1 MSYNS
6 PKFTLIDDLPDLEDL
21 EGPHGGGMGPPPPHG
36 MMGPPPP
43 HGMKG
48 GFSHGEVNGPPMI
61 NTGKYLKNNK
71 REISPQSGMGPENHR
86 MRQGM
91 MDGDGYDVGGFT
103 PAENNLVTYDM
114 PNGSPSCIDV
124 AEHIANCPICS
135 KFYNNDKTVYL
146 LAIAALVIIC
156 ILLANKCLHSK

>member
-6 PKFTLIDDLPDLEDL
+6 PKFTLIDDLPELEEL
-21 EGPHGGGMGPPPPHG
+21 ESGMRGGHGHPPGMGHPSG
-36 MMGPPPP
+36 MRGGPSP
-43 HGMKG
+43 
-48 GFSHGEVNGPPMI
+48 GEINRPSMI

-71 REISPQSGMGPENHR
+71 REISSLSGMGPEDPR
-86 MRQGM
+86 MRGWKPGM
-91 MDGDGYDVGGFT
+91 MGGDGDGYDVGGFT
-103 PAENNLVTYDM
+103 PADNNFITYDM
-114 PNGSPSCIDV
+114 PSGSPTCIDV